1 MSKRPNF
8 SKSEVVA
15 LSAIHEKETVRASYG
30 IFDDDDGGDG
40 DGDVVGVVEDNDD
53 NVNKVD
59 GDDDEDDG
67 HGDDHNVD
75 EDHSACVQQVNGV
88 KERMTRRMMVAMV
101 MTLMMIG
108 MWIRLMVMAMRMMV
122 LVMTTT
128 LIMIT
133 LLVCSM

>member
-15 LSAIHEKETVRASYG
+15 LSAIHEKETVRASYA

-40 DGDVVGVVEDNDD
+40 EVVGVVEDNDD
-53 NVNKVD
+53 NVNRVD

-67 HGDDHNVD
+67 HDHNVD
-75 EDHSACVQQVNGV
+75 KDHSAWVQQVNGV

-101 MTLMMIG
+101 MTLMLIG
-108 MWIRLMVMAMRMMV
+108 MSIREPFKNV
-122 LVMTTT
+122 LAEFVR
-128 LIMIT
+128 
-133 LLVCSM
+133 

>member
-15 LSAIHEKETVRASYG
+15 LSAIHEKETVRASYA

-59 GDDDEDDG
+59 GDDDEGDG
-67 HGDDHNVD
+67 QGDDHNVD
-75 EDHSACVQQVNGV
+75 DDHPACVQQVNGV

-108 MWIRLMVMAMRMMV
+108 MSIRLMAMAMRMMV

-128 LIMIT
+128 LMKIT
-133 LLVCSM
+133 LLVCSR

>member
-15 LSAIHEKETVRASYG
+15 LSAIHEKETVRASYA

-53 NVNKVD
+53 NVNRVD

-67 HGDDHNVD
+67 HDHNVD
-75 EDHSACVQQVNGV
+75 KDHSACVQQVNGV
-88 KERMTRRMMVAMV
+88 KERITRRMM
-101 MTLMMIG
+101 
-108 MWIRLMVMAMRMMV
+108 
-122 LVMTTT
+122 VMTTT
-128 LIMIT
+128 LIKIT
-133 LLVCSM
+133 LLGCSR

>member
-15 LSAIHEKETVRASYG
+15 LSAIHEKETVRASYA

-40 DGDVVGVVEDNDD
+40 DGDVVGVVD
-53 NVNKVD
+53 VNRVD

-67 HGDDHNVD
+67 HDDNVD
-75 EDHSACVQQVNGV
+75 KDHPACVQQVNEV

-108 MWIRLMVMAMRMMV
+108 MSIREAVKNV
-122 LVMTTT
+122 LADFFR
-128 LIMIT
+128 
-133 LLVCSM
+133 